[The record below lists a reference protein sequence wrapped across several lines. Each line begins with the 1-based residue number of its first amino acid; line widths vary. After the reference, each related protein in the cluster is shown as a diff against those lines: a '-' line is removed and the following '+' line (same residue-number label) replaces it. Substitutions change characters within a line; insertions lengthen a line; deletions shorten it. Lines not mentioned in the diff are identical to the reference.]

1 MISIIIPTL
10 NEASTLPKL
19 FYFIKKNI
27 GGEIPYEIIV
37 CDGGSMDTSVLIANN
52 NNNNNNAKIIHSS
65 QKNRAHQ

>member
-52 NNNNNNAKIIHSS
+52 NNAKIIHSS